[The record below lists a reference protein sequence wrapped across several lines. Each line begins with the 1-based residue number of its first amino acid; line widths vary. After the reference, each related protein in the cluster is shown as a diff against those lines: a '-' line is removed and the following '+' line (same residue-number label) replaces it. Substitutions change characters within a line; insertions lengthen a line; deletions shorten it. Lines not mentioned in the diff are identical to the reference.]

1 MKSLIFFA
9 LTLTLTVTG
18 SYARGPAVE
27 DFVGIESETP
37 DVTPEGT
44 EALFNF
50 EQDVA
55 KYQNQ
60 PAKKSEAVIVH
71 HPMSKMGQQTQSWP
85 VSAWLGVFVVL
96 GLPVVTWLLTMRHL
110 KARQVATYS
119 DTVPNNVT
127 ALPTRSK
134 PAAETKDDIKKAS

>member
-1 MKSLIFFA
+1 MKSLVLFA
-9 LTLTLTVTG
+9 LTLTLTVAT
-18 SYARGPAVE
+18 SFARGPAVE

-55 KYQNQ
+55 EYQNRPQ
-60 PAKKSEAVIVH
+60 QKEAVIVH
-71 HPMSKMGQQTQSWP
+71 HPSAKAHQGTSSWP
-85 VSAWLGVFVVL
+85 ISAWLGVFVVL

-110 KARQVATYS
+110 KARKAAVYS
-119 DTVPNNVT
+119 ETLPNNVT

-134 PAAETKDDIKKAS
+134 TVAETKDDIKKAS

>member
-1 MKSLIFFA
+1 MKSLVLFA
-9 LTLTLTVTG
+9 LTLTLTAAT
-18 SYARGPAVE
+18 SFARGPAVE

-55 KYQNQ
+55 KYQNRPQ
-60 PAKKSEAVIVH
+60 QTEAVIVH
-71 HPMSKMGQQTQSWP
+71 HPNAKAHQSTSSWP
-85 VSAWLGVFVVL
+85 ISAWLGVFVVL

-110 KARQVATYS
+110 KARKAAVFSGTL
-119 DTVPNNVT
+119 PNNVT

-134 PAAETKDDIKKAS
+134 TVAETKDDIKKAS

>member
-9 LTLTLTVTG
+9 LTLTLTATG
-18 SYARGPAVE
+18 SLARGPAVE

-55 KYQNQ
+55 NYQTQ

-71 HPMSKMGQQTQSWP
+71 HPTSKMVKQTNSWP
-85 VSAWLGVFVVL
+85 VSAWLGVFVIL

-110 KARQVATYS
+110 KARKLASYS
-119 DTVPNNVT
+119 ETLPHNVT
-127 ALPTRSK
+127 ALPTRSETVT
-134 PAAETKDDIKKAS
+134 ETKDDIKKAS

>member
-1 MKSLIFFA
+1 MKSLIFFVLA
-9 LTLTLTVTG
+9 LTLTAAG
-18 SYARGPAVE
+18 SFARGPAVE

-71 HPMSKMGQQTQSWP
+71 HPKMMKTHQTATWP
-85 VSAWLGVFVVL
+85 LSAWLGVFVVL

-110 KARQVATYS
+110 KTRSVATYGETLP
-119 DTVPNNVT
+119 DNVT
-127 ALPTRSK
+127 ALPARAKT
-134 PAAETKDDIKKAS
+134 ATDTKDDIKKAS

>member
-1 MKSLIFFA
+1 MKSLVFFA
-9 LTLTLTVTG
+9 LTLTLTATG

-55 KYQNQ
+55 MYQNQ

-71 HPMSKMGQQTQSWP
+71 HPSSKMGQQTQSWP
-85 VSAWLGVFVVL
+85 VSAWLGVFVIL

-110 KARQVATYS
+110 RVRKVANDSETL
-119 DTVPNNVT
+119 PQNVT
-127 ALPTRSK
+127 ALPARPK
-134 PAAETKDDIKKAS
+134 AVAETKDDIKKAS

>member
-9 LTLTLTVTG
+9 LTLTLTATG
-18 SYARGPAVE
+18 SFARGPAVE

-60 PAKKSEAVIVH
+60 PPKKSEAVIVH
-71 HPMSKMGQQTQSWP
+71 HPTSKMAQQTQAWP
-85 VSAWLGVFVVL
+85 VSAWMGVFVIL
-96 GLPVVTWLLTMRHL
+96 GLPVVTWVLTMRHL
-110 KARQVATYS
+110 KASKVATYS

-127 ALPTRSK
+127 VLPTRAK
-134 PAAETKDDIKKAS
+134 PAAESKDDVKKAS

>member
-1 MKSLIFFA
+1 MKSLVFFA
-9 LTLTLTVTG
+9 LALTLAATG
-18 SYARGPAVE
+18 SFARGPAVE

-60 PAKKSEAVIVH
+60 PPKKSEAVIVH
-71 HPMSKMGQQTQSWP
+71 HLESKKGQQTSSWP
-85 VSAWLGVFVVL
+85 LSAWLGVFVVL

-110 KARQVATYS
+110 RANNVATS
-119 DTVPNNVT
+119 GDALPNNVT
-127 ALPTRSK
+127 SLPTRAK
-134 PAAETKDDIKKAS
+134 AAPASDDDIKKAS